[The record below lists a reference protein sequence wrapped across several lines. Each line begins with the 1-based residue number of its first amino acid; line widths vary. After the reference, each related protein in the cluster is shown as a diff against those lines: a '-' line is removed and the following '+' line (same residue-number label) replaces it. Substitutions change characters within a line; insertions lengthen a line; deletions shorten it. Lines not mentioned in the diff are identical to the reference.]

1 MIERSSSAV
10 LMLLVILAIPA
21 VSLRTQVAPK
31 HIHIIGASVS
41 AGFEDGPFAGAKVA
55 GDSIPMHKVLK
66 NWSGGVVKVTTH
78 PMLEMCYTFSDPVK
92 IGKKQID
99 RAKAKKADLVVAV
112 DFPFWFAYGFVRG
125 DEAKARLGR
134 LDQCL
139 TFLASL
145 DVPVIIGDLPNMKG
159 AALRMLKPRQI
170 PSDELLAQLNE
181 RLAEFAAGNNK
192 ITIVPVAHIVKQ
204 LKVDGVK
211 LPFQD
216 GGLQTAPGALLQED
230 QLHVTRIGMALLTY
244 QIQDALRANFPP
256 GHALNEQKWTFDE
269 FAEAVGADDELQMLR
284 EADKQRK

>member
-1 MIERSSSAV
+1 MTERLSKAV
-10 LMLLVILAIPA
+10 LILLVSLAIPA
-21 VSLRTQVAPK
+21 ASLRAQVAPK
-31 HIHIIGASVS
+31 HIHVIGASVS

-55 GDSIPMHKVLK
+55 GDSIPLQKVLK
-66 NWSGGVVKVTTH
+66 SWSGGVVKVTTH

-99 RAKAKKADLVVAV
+99 RAKVKKADMVVAV
-112 DFPFWFAYGFVRG
+112 DFPFWFAYGYVRG

-134 LDQCL
+134 LEQCL
-139 TFLASL
+139 TLLASL

-170 PSDELLAQLNE
+170 PSEELLAKLNA
-181 RLAEFAAGNNK
+181 RMAKFAADNEK
-192 ITIVPVAHIVKQ
+192 VTIVPISNIVKQ

-211 LPFQD
+211 LPFED

-244 QIQDALRANFPP
+244 QLQATLRAHFPA
-256 GHALNEQKWTFDE
+256 GHVLHEQEWTFDE
-269 FAEAVGADDELQMLR
+269 FAAAVSADDELQMLR
-284 EADKQRK
+284 EAGQQKK